1 MFDHFLVKAYKMNYS
16 QIWPTEII
24 QTAAASWTNL
34 CVSKWNIFDE
44 ETFLQQQQ
52 HQREKKLSNNN
63 NNTP

>member
-1 MFDHFLVKAYKMNYS
+1 MNYS